1 MGYRGP
7 APKPTALRMM
17 EGNPGHRPLNG
28 NEPRPR
34 PVAPKCP
41 AHLDKEAKREWRRMV
56 PILLRMGVLS
66 EADGHAL
73 ANLCLAYSRLIRA
86 QLKLNESGLL
96 MKTPS
101 GFLMQ
106 NPLIAIINSSV
117 DTINRI
123 SREFGLTPASR
134 SRLHTSEPQD
144 DAQRI
149 EELMFGD

>member
-7 APKPTALRMM
+7 APKPTIIRAL

-28 NEPRPR
+28 NEPQPR

-56 PILLRMGVLS
+56 PILLRMGVLT

-73 ANLCLAYSRLIRA
+73 ASLCLAYSTLVRA

-101 GFLMQ
+101 GYLQ
-106 NPLIAIINSSV
+106 QSPLISIINGAIEI
-117 DTINRI
+117 INRI

-134 SRLHTSEPQD
+134 SRLQASAPQD

-149 EELMFGD
+149 EDIMFGD